1 MIKNDNRNDY
11 NISLCNNDNGN
22 KEIKIIKITLW

>member
-11 NISLCNNDNGN
+11 NISLCNNGNGN

>member
-11 NISLCNNDNGN
+11 NIRLCNNDNG
-22 KEIKIIKITLW
+22 KEIKIIKITL